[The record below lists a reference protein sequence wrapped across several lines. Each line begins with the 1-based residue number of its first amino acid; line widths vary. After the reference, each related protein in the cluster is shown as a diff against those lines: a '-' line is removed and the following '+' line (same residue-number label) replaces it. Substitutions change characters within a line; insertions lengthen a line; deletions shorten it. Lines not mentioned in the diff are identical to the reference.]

1 MNLPLFIA
9 FRYLFARKSHNV
21 INVISAISA
30 IGMAVGTAA
39 LVMILSV
46 YNGFDGIIRSSID
59 SESPDLRITPLRSKV
74 FDPTE
79 AITLLDSIPEVAD
92 HAMVLEEN
100 VYVSYDGR
108 QGLATARGI
117 EDGHGAYLLSAAGE
131 SAATSAVGGSAV
143 TSAAGGSAAKGGRR
157 LCAVG
162 PGIARK
168 LGVNLNL
175 TAPLELYY
183 PDREKTVS
191 LANPTAT
198 LHSEKVWPLCIM
210 NGSIESDNSLI
221 LVPLETMRSLLGYDT
236 EVTSLD
242 ITLRDGST
250 SHTAAPAHVTHLSTS
265 QAPSGSPAHATGV
278 DHGTPSGSARA
289 SSPARNLQRVQ
300 ARLAEALGPDYLVA
314 DRLRQN
320 ETVFKMMRYEKLSVF
335 LILIFVIII
344 VAFNIYG
351 SLSMLIIEKTDDIS
365 TLRAMGASDGT
376 IRRIFSLEGWLV
388 SLLGL
393 ICGLAFGLL
402 ACWLQTR
409 FGLIKM
415 PGAFVLDAYPIIIN
429 WPDIIAITIGVALIG
444 WLIATLSSRTAR

>member
-39 LVMILSV
+39 LVIILSV

-59 SESPDLRITPLRSKV
+59 SESPDLRITPLRAKV
-74 FDPTE
+74 FDPGA
-79 AITLLDSIPEVAD
+79 AIALLDSIPEVAD

-117 EDGHGAYLLSAAGE
+117 EDGHSAYLLSTTGSAATSAAGG
-131 SAATSAVGGSAV
+131 SAVTSAVGGSAV
-143 TSAAGGSAAKGGRR
+143 TFAVGGRR

-168 LGVNLNL
+168 LGLNLSL

-242 ITLRDGST
+242 ITLRDGTTVRDGSGT
-250 SHTAAPAHVTHLSTS
+250 
-265 QAPSGSPAHATGV
+265 PSGSAHATGV
-278 DHGTPSGSARA
+278 DHGTPSGPAHA
-289 SSPARNLQRVQ
+289 TSPARNLQRVQ

-351 SLSMLIIEKTDDIS
+351 SLSMLIIEKTDDIG

-409 FGLIKM
+409 LGLIKM
-415 PGAFVLDAYPIIIN
+415 PGAFVLDAYPVIIN

>member
-39 LVMILSV
+39 LVIILSV

-59 SESPDLRITPLRSKV
+59 SESPDLRITPLRAKV

-79 AITLLDSIPEVAD
+79 AIALLDSIPEVAD

-117 EDGHGAYLLSAAGE
+117 EDGHGAYLLSAAG

-242 ITLRDGST
+242 ITLHDGST
-250 SHTAAPAHVTHLSTS
+250 SHTAAPAHVT
-265 QAPSGSPAHATGV
+265 
-278 DHGTPSGSARA
+278 
-289 SSPARNLQRVQ
+289 SPARNLQRVQ

-351 SLSMLIIEKTDDIS
+351 SLSMLIIEKTDDIG

-409 FGLIKM
+409 LGLIKM
-415 PGAFVLDAYPIIIN
+415 PGAFVLDAYPVIIN

>member
-39 LVMILSV
+39 LVIILSV

-59 SESPDLRITPLRSKV
+59 SESPDLRITPLRAKV

-79 AITLLDSIPEVAD
+79 AIALLDSIPEVAD

-242 ITLRDGST
+242 ITLHDGST
-250 SHTAAPAHVTHLSTS
+250 SHTAAPAHVT
-265 QAPSGSPAHATGV
+265 
-278 DHGTPSGSARA
+278 
-289 SSPARNLQRVQ
+289 SPARNLQRVQ

-351 SLSMLIIEKTDDIS
+351 SLSMLIIEKTDDIG

-409 FGLIKM
+409 LGLIKM
-415 PGAFVLDAYPIIIN
+415 PGAFVLDAYPVIIN